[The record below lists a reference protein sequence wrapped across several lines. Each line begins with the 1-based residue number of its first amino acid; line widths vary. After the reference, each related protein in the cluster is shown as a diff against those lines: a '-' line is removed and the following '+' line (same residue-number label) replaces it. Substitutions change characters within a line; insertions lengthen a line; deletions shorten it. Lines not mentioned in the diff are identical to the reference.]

1 MTPEIEFIQMGG
13 TIDKHY
19 PVSQGAY
26 AFEIGEAA
34 STEIVKQMKL
44 AYPTATTSIAK
55 KDSQDLT
62 EEDKK
67 ELYAHISESQCGRF
81 IITHGTDTMI
91 QTGLFLTN
99 IPNKV
104 IVITG
109 SFIPASCHG
118 SDASAQL
125 GAAII
130 ASKLKGAGV
139 YICMNGQ
146 IIPAKEAVR
155 NKETG
160 IFEYA
165 ES

>member
-1 MTPEIEFIQMGG
+1 MIPEIEFIQMGG

-19 PVSQGAY
+19 PVKQGAY
-26 AFEIGEAA
+26 AFEIGASAA
-34 STEIVKQMKL
+34 IEFVKQMKL
-44 AYPTATTSIAK
+44 PYAVNTISIAK

-62 EEDKK
+62 DEDRTQ
-67 ELYAHISESQCGRF
+67 LYNHISNSACSRF

-91 QTGLFLTN
+91 QTGLLLSH
-99 IPNKV
+99 
-104 IVITG
+104 IVDKLIVLTG

-125 GAAII
+125 GAAI
-130 ASKLKGAGV
+130 ATCRLKESGV
-139 YICMNGQ
+139 FICMNGE

-155 NKETG
+155 NTETG

-165 ES
+165 KS